1 VFVHATRGRSRG
13 RETRQT
19 MGSHTRAHLY
29 ARSRNEEDE
38 RRSPRAR
45 AFARRRNAESAR
57 SRRARRDEVFATCP
71 IETARVRERA
81 SRAYLRDARAAA
93 EGGGLARL
101 DGDGGGERGDGGHG
115 GVDVDACTWSGGAR
129 IGDTSAARRSSRAGA
144 GREWICQKSGTK
156 NAVRRN
162 VKKSIKRRCTKD
174 DAQLCSV
181 ARWAVPR
188 WLCES
193 RGVSGIREIRASASS
208 RAVTTRGAGW
218 HGVRGACRG
227 RSEKASLLRDGG
239 E

>member
-115 GVDVDACTWSGGAR
+115 GGDVDACTWSGGAR

-144 GREWICQKSGTK
+144 GREWICQNCGTT

-162 VKKSIKRRCTKD
+162 EKIDQKTTHSR
-174 DAQLCSV
+174 
-181 ARWAVPR
+181 VP
-188 WLCES
+188 S
-193 RGVSGIREIRASASS
+193 RGAAM
-208 RAVTTRGAGW
+208 AQ
-218 HGVRGACRG
+218 
-227 RSEKASLLRDGG
+227 
-239 E
+239 